1 SGVASPDDDSHLR
14 FADFTELVSIG
25 FGSIQFRVLVLFAV
39 GCRLSLV
46 ILNQEELVESICN
59 LLQFDGRIQDEKL
72 RQYKEH
78 NDGTMCAKLLA
89 INRKPERT
97 DEEERMTTVLQAC
110 LGYSKYS
117 YSWRSLKGT
126 KFHEAHG
133 KKYHFG
139 SFKQGD
145 VLGCLLHLPHDNI
158 HPSRSS
164 SDYLPVTHKDVETA
178 GEPNKAETG
187 VIESRKDSKDDT
199 VPGAEQQVHCESRKD
214 STGSRHGRSDKL
226 RNEYRHLSKWCPE
239 GMTYDAFKANQGAQP
254 RRNRYQDV
262 PCGDARR
269 VVIKFPGAPCEYIHA
284 NFVKTPQAENRFIC
298 TQGPLENTVVDFCC
312 FPIWIVKVVV
322 VTALIENRTSPPAG
336 LTPRKDELNH
346 TTRVD
351 AKRRTKKSLCD
362 FHCITDGR
370 TSVRTWRRLLQIP
383 CNRRDH
389 RKSRGYALLKENVLG
404 K

>member
-1 SGVASPDDDSHLR
+1 MALDEAVELDLR
-14 FADFTELVSIG
+14 LMHKSFADCP
-25 FGSIQFRVLVLFAV
+25 A
-39 GCRLSLV
+39 SLCPLLGPRMPPREPSTPPK
-46 ILNQEELVESICN
+46 IPPKESICN

-178 GEPNKAETG
+178 GDRGRTLRHLHQRKLQKGGKTSASEKHKEPNKAETG

-254 RRNRYQDV
+254 RRNRYALDV
-262 PCGDARR
+262 
-269 VVIKFPGAPCEYIHA
+269 
-284 NFVKTPQAENRFIC
+284 
-298 TQGPLENTVVDFCC
+298 
-312 FPIWIVKVVV
+312 
-322 VTALIENRTSPPAG
+322 
-336 LTPRKDELNH
+336 
-346 TTRVD
+346 
-351 AKRRTKKSLCD
+351 
-362 FHCITDGR
+362 
-370 TSVRTWRRLLQIP
+370 
-383 CNRRDH
+383 
-389 RKSRGYALLKENVLG
+389 
-404 K
+404 